1 MEQIIGRYTDRLYII
16 PGTQMAQEMGNPQVL
31 NVLLVGF
38 LSVFLDIEEP
48 SYIEDLSQ
56 RVPQKVLQ
64 LNLAA
69 FARGRE
75 EALARTRGH

>member
-1 MEQIIGRYTDRLYII
+1 
-16 PGTQMAQEMGNPQVL
+16 
-31 NVLLVGF
+31 VLLVGF
-38 LSVFLDIEEP
+38 LSVFLNIEEE

-64 LNLAA
+64 LNLKA

-75 EALARTRGH
+75 EALARKPAN